1 MKIVYKFYIIFL
13 SLVFTTVVVKEM
25 QAQNIIRGTV
35 FSNVDGTTLIGAN
48 VLIKGTSSGAVTDWD
63 GAFSINTA
71 IDFPIILEISYI
83 GYRRTEVE
91 VTDNSVLRIFLDE
104 DGAVFETVEVRG
116 SRILDRQQEAPL
128 TVEAL
133 DAIGIRQTPAA
144 NFYEGLGAL
153 KGVDMTTASM
163 GFTIINTRGFNS
175 TSPVRSLQI
184 IDGVDNQAPGLNFS
198 LGNFLGSSE
207 LDLQRVEVVH
217 GASSAFYGPNAF
229 NGVISMETKNAF
241 LHRGLSAQV
250 KGGERNLLEA
260 AIRWADAFQNKND
273 DYYLAY
279 KLNFSGMRANDWVAD
294 NYDPVFGS
302 LVDEN
307 NPGRFDAVN
316 IYGDEYRSNM
326 DLTRAQLS
334 SPFAGLGQWH
344 RRGYKEE
351 DLVDYDTRNFKANAA
366 LYFRT
371 NPSAGLESPELKW
384 STSYSTGT
392 TVYQGDNRFSLKN
405 IQFFQTVLDYS
416 KRNQY
421 FIRAYATVTDAG
433 DSYDPYFTALR
444 LQTRAKSNQEWAR
457 DYSNYWTRSNGPRSW
472 MNREGY
478 PIIQINPNPP
488 PFSIFDREAAEQW
501 LIDNRDSLAYWHS
514 LANDFADMAGFG
526 VGSDR
531 YEPGTDRFDE
541 AFSDITGRLNN
552 DSLQGTKFYDRSAL
566 YHLHGEYRLAPL
578 FTDEIVVG
586 ANTRYYA
593 PQSKGTIFRD
603 ADSSITNFEFGLYAG
618 ITKKFMDNNLSVN
631 ATVRLDKNQNFNAVL
646 SPAASLVWQTQPGSF
661 LRMTFSSALRNPTL
675 TDQYLRLN
683 VGPAIL
689 SGNLKGVENL
699 ITLESFQDYRNTLNQ
714 DTLEFFNIAAVKP
727 ERVRTFELGYR
738 TTLFDRLYVDAGY
751 YFSIYND
758 FLGYN
763 IGIDA
768 VFDQQT
774 GLPERLTVFR
784 YSANSINQVTTQG
797 FSIGLNY
804 YIGNYYQIFGN
815 YSWNRLNS
823 EIDDPIIPAFNTPE
837 HKFNFGFSGR
847 GISINRRQN
856 LGFSVNYKW
865 MEGFIFEGSPQFTGP
880 IDSYGLMDVQLNTEL
895 IRLNTTIKLGASNV
909 LNNKVFHTYGGPKI
923 GRMAYISLTYD
934 FVKR

>member
-1 MKIVYKFYIIFL
+1 MKNVYKFITIFL
-13 SLVFTTVVVKEM
+13 FLVFTIAVTFELDG
-25 QAQNIIRGTV
+25 QNTIRGTV
-35 FSNVDGTTLIGAN
+35 FSNADGTSLIGAN
-48 VLIKGTSSGAVTDWD
+48 VVIKGTSTGAVTDWD
-63 GAFSINTA
+63 GAFSINTTL
-71 IDFPIILEISYI
+71 DFPITIEISYI
-83 GYRRTEVE
+83 GYQRTELE
-91 VTDNSVLRIFLDE
+91 VSDNAALRIFLDE

-116 SRILDRQQEAPL
+116 SRILDRQREAPL
-128 TVEAL
+128 TVESL

-153 KGVDMTTASM
+153 KGVDMTTASL

-207 LDLQRVEVVH
+207 LDLQRVEVIH

-229 NGVISMETKNAF
+229 NGVISMETRNAF

-250 KGGERNLLEA
+250 KRGERNLLEA
-260 AIRWADAFQNKND
+260 AIRWADALKNKNGD
-273 DYYLAY
+273 DYLAY

-294 NYDPVFGS
+294 NFDPVFGS
-302 LVDEN
+302 LVDES
-307 NPGRFDAVN
+307 NPGGYDAVN

-326 DLTRAQLS
+326 DLTRAQLFS
-334 SPFAGLGQWH
+334 SFAGLGQWH

-405 IQFFQTVLDYS
+405 IQFFQTVLDFS

-421 FIRAYATVTDAG
+421 FVRAYATVTDAG

-444 LQTRAKSNQEWAR
+444 LQTRAKSNQEWSK
-457 DYSNYWTRSNGPRSW
+457 DYSNFWIGSNGPRRW
-472 MNREGY
+472 MEREGY
-478 PIIQINPNPP
+478 PKLEIISMP
-488 PFSIFDREAAEQW
+488 PFSFFDRGAAEQW

-514 LANDFADMAGFG
+514 LAQDFANSAGFG
-526 VGSDR
+526 IGSDR
-531 YEPGTDRFDE
+531 YELDTERFDE
-541 AFSDITGRLNN
+541 AFRDITSKLNN
-552 DSLQGTKFYDRSAL
+552 DSLQGTKFFDRSAL
-566 YHLHGEYRLAPL
+566 YHLHGEYKFVPL

-603 ADSSITNFEFGLYAG
+603 VDSSITNFEFGIYAG
-618 ITKKFMDNNLSVN
+618 ITKKFLDNNLSVN
-631 ATVRLDKNQNFNAVL
+631 TSVRLDKNQNFNAVV
-646 SPAASLVWQTQPGSF
+646 SPAASVVWQTQPGSF

-689 SGNLKGVENL
+689 SGNLKGVQDL
-699 ITLESFQDYRNTLNQ
+699 ITIESFQDYRNTLNR
-714 DTLEFFNIAAVKP
+714 DTLQFFDIAGVKP
-727 ERVRTFELGYR
+727 ERVRSFELGYR
-738 TTLFDRLYVDAGY
+738 TTLFDRLYIDAGY
-751 YFSIYND
+751 FFSIYSD

-768 VFDQQT
+768 DFDQQT

-784 YSANSINQVTTQG
+784 YSANSVNQVTTQG

-837 HKFNFGFSGR
+837 HKYNFGFSGR
-847 GISINRRQN
+847 AIPINRNQN
-856 LGFSVNYKW
+856 FGFSVNYKW
-865 MEGFIFEGSPQFTGP
+865 MEGFLFEGSPQFTGP
-880 IDSYGLMDVQLNTEL
+880 IDSYGLLDAQLNTEL
-895 IRLNTTIKLGASNV
+895 GRLNTTIKLGASNV
-909 LNNKVFHTYGGPKI
+909 LNNKVFHTYGGPRI

-934 FVKR
+934 FIKR